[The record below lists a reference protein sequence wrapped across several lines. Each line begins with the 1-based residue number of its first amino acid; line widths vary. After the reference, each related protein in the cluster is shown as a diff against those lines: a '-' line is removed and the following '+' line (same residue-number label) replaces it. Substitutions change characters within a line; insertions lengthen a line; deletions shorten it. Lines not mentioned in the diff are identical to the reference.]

1 MARRMTR
8 KVPMLNVLARLMPET
23 INPDERTVEMVIAT
37 DKPARMGRWAG
48 WDWEEFNEIL
58 SMDPAHVRMGRLEKG
73 APVLD
78 THWNWRLKDQLGVIE
93 KAWLSNGELRGLV
106 RFSRRAEVEPI
117 FQDVKDGIVR
127 NVSVGYRV
135 HKYADETP
143 NDDKIKTLR
152 AVDWE
157 PFEASLVP
165 IPADPDAGVRGDA
178 AHSKRAETI
187 EMNECEII
195 SQNETENEETTDAQR
210 IGEET
215 EMSLKKE
222 NTAGQGEAASVN
234 VQEIER
240 NAADRELNRVM
251 EIRSSVRA
259 AKLDE
264 GFADQLIKDK
274 VELDKARKMIFDKLA
289 EGQAGTDVRNHVP
302 QVEIVRDE
310 VETRREAMTEALLH
324 RFDPKNQLT
333 ERGRAYRSMSLLRLA
348 EEIVGRSARGMSK
361 TELAA
366 RALAS
371 ADFPIITGNVA
382 AHSLR
387 QAYQGGGRTFMP
399 FVQEGTL
406 PDYKEMSRMQLGD
419 FPNLSDVPEGAEY
432 EFGTIG
438 EGAEK
443 IKVGKKGKKIR
454 LTEEAIINDDTS
466 AFTRLP
472 AMAGSAAVRAERKAV
487 YAILTGSHLMADGN
501 ELFDAT
507 NHKNLAGA
515 GSTITA
521 GLDAAIEALGSQTS
535 VDGKETLNLEMAC
548 MIVGKKKEAEARRI
562 LSAEMLATKSAD
574 VNIYKGRFDLVV
586 DAEISGNAW
595 YIAASKTLV
604 DLIELAYLEGMSGP
618 QITTTFDD
626 ANDSIIYKVKHVF
639 GVKAIDYRGFYKN
652 PGA

>member
-1 MARRMTR
+1 MLSVSARI
-8 KVPMLNVLARLMPET
+8 MPET
-23 INPDERTVEMVIAT
+23 INADKRTVVLTIAT
-37 DKPARMGRWAG
+37 ETPARMVTWDG
-48 WDWEEFNEIL
+48 WEIEEFNEIL
-58 SMDPAHVRMGRLEKG
+58 SIEEQHIRL
-73 APVLD
+73 L
-78 THWNWRLKDQLGVIE
+78 RLKQTGQLLKVHRSRELTDILGSIE
-93 KAWLSNGELRGLV
+93 DVWLEERELKVLV
-106 RFSRRAEVEPI
+106 RFSKRQDADEV
-117 FQDVKDGIVR
+117 FKDVEDRIVK

-135 HKYADETP
+135 HRYMDETP
-143 NDDKIKTLR
+143 DGDKMKTLR
-152 AVDWE
+152 AIDWE
-157 PFEASLVP
+157 PHEASLVP
-165 IPADPDAGVRGDA
+165 IPADINCGVRSEGAIAGRTDDQD
-178 AHSKRAETI
+178 
-187 EMNECEII
+187 MNECEII
-195 SQNETENEETTDAQR
+195 SQNETEIENEETTEAQR

-215 EMSLKKE
+215 DMSLKKE
-222 NTAGQGEAASVN
+222 STGGQGEATSLNAEEIKRQAKEEERTRT
-234 VQEIER
+234 QEIKT
-240 NAADRELNRVM
+240 A
-251 EIRSSVRA
+251 VRA

-264 GFADQLIKDK
+264 AFADQLIKDG
-274 VELDKARKMIFDKLA
+274 VEADQARKMIFDKLA
-289 EGQAGTDVRNHVP
+289 EGQQKTEVRNHVP
-302 QVEIVRDE
+302 QVEIIRDE
-310 VETRREAMTEALLH
+310 VETRREGMTEALLH
-324 RFDPKNQLT
+324 RFDQKNAIT
-333 ERGRAYRSMSLLRLA
+333 ERGRVYRGMSLLRLA

-387 QAYQGGGRTFMP
+387 QAYQGGGRTFLP

-406 PDYKEMSRMQLGD
+406 PDFKEMSRMQLGD
-419 FPNLSDVPEGAEY
+419 FPNLADVPEGAEY

-472 AMAGSAAVRAERKAV
+472 AMAGSAAVRVERKSV
-487 YAILTGSHLMADGN
+487 YGGLTGTHLMADGLT
-501 ELFDAT
+501 LFHAD
-507 NHKNLAGA
+507 HGNLAPA
-515 GSTITA
+515 GTTITA
-521 GLDAAIEALGSQTS
+521 GLDAAIEALGSQKT
-535 VDGKETLNLEMAC
+535 VDGLETLNLEMAC

-562 LSAEMLATKSAD
+562 LSADMLATKSAD

-595 YIAASKTLV
+595 YIAGSKTLV

-618 QITTTFDD
+618 EITTTYDS

-639 GVKAIDYRGFYKN
+639 GVKAIDHRGFYKN